1 MVRDFADGARRA
13 VEAGFD
19 AVEVHAAHGYLLH
32 EFLSPL
38 SNHRHD
44 EYGGSLESRARLVRR
59 VVTTVRDELTHMAAS
74 DGDFASTLTAL
85 VNGQNVDLSVFDNID
100 ERNARHLTAW
110 ADRPREEIT
119 AELERRDGELQGLL
133 ARLTDEDAQ
142 RTPDGFPFPL
152 ADMLRGYEMHGR
164 YHLEQIAGALA
175 GHPLQG

>member
-1 MVRDFADGARRA
+1 MTPDFAAWVRPIAESYHDVHEEAIAHART
-13 VEAGFD
+13 
-19 AVEVHAAHGYLLH
+19 L
-32 EFLSPL
+32 P
-38 SNHRHD
+38 D
-44 EYGGSLESRARLVRR
+44 EDLAKPTGDSGWS
-59 VVTTVRDELTHMAAS
+59 VRDELTHMAAS
-74 DGDFASTLTAL
+74 DGDFVSTLASL
-85 VNGQNVDLSVFDNID
+85 VNGENVDLSVFDNID

-142 RTPDGFPFPL
+142 RTPEGFPFPL